1 MTLAPR
7 HTAAR
12 NALGALLIAQAMI
25 APIALAEGEAQLL
38 LPLVSAMALGV
49 AAAEA
54 TRAQPSSPSP
64 LTVSPPPR
72 AGAVALLPRRLSI
85 PDGYAADVD
94 TGPPRFVDPVDRDR
108 IVALDLLGRP
118 RHGWTAWAAYDEE
131 KRGPF
136 KGTADV
142 LRLVLEFHF

>member
-1 MTLAPR
+1 MNLARR

-12 NALGALLIAQAMI
+12 NALGALLIVQALI
-25 APIALAEGEAQLL
+25 APIALAEGEAQLI

-54 TRAQPSSPSP
+54 TRTEPSVASP
-64 LTVSPPPR
+64 LRVSPPPR
-72 AGAVALLPRRLSI
+72 SGAISLLPHRLTI
-85 PDGYAADVD
+85 PDGYAVDVD
-94 TGPPRFVDPVDRDR
+94 TGPPRFVDPVDRNR
-108 IVALDLLGRP
+108 LVALDLIGQP
-118 RHGWTAWAAYDEE
+118 HGGWTASAAYDEE

-136 KGTADV
+136 NGTAEV